1 MNAKKIMGAVLVA
14 LLAAALFVGAGA
26 AAVTDGQTVF
36 VNQKVEGL
44 TGTWTSGSNSIVASD
59 AGNNYGYFTGKIVEG
74 VYVNGTG
81 NNAISINVKYPA
93 ISVSGL
99 ANVGNVDAEY
109 QFIPGTYYIG
119 SNNVDVTVSPLAGAS
134 IEAIYLTIPG
144 VGEVLVSSDDEIG
157 DELEQTPAVGEY
169 SIRVLYSAANFV
181 NGTFYTDRISKPVTF
196 TVAEEDAFSIAASVD
211 QALPSDAFKVTITG
225 QPGDEYTVTYNK
237 DNAFSVAASQLGL
250 PNVQTSAVNGFYPA
264 DGFTFEMPNNGQ
276 VEFTA
281 KLGSAAKDSVK
292 MTVANTDN
300 KKQSVSIKVLK
311 GTLSAKTDAAS
322 YFIGDI
328 VKISGT
334 STAGDINLTAL
345 TLTGTNFIAE
355 NLIDDV
361 ERADKDTTA
370 TEWSFKLNTALIENE
385 KPGFG
390 GKMIDVGTYTLTIE
404 TENGVKATVPVVLK
418 QPFISIVEAPEV
430 IVKGDEAE
438 FIINAEATE
447 NGIAYYIFG
456 TNYFVN
462 NTVDD
467 AVDEETPNQ
476 YVIELEDTD
485 TDKMDPGQY
494 FMVIQHPMYDQVFN
508 IQAVGKKI
516 CLMNEDGTAS
526 VSELFDVFE
535 RQTANAA
542 QALCDALDTQNID
555 DMYVK
560 YSFFV
565 VGEDESFTISEI
577 PATIAQGETLTISGV
592 STANAG
598 EYVTVEM
605 ISTAFAAVP
614 KETVG
619 SAAFIAVTTQIA
631 DDGTWEVTFDTSNLN
646 VDEYSLKVACAAEEK
661 PWKNVNINVVEAADE
676 PVTPPTDKPDEPVT
690 PPQDDA
696 PETPGFGA
704 LAALAGLGAVAVLLL
719 RRE

>member
-26 AAVTDGQTVF
+26 AVADGDTVF
-36 VNQKVEGL
+36 VNQKVPGL
-44 TGTWTSGSNSIVASD
+44 TGTWTSGTNSIVAN
-59 AGNNYGYFTGKIVEG
+59 AGDGFGYFTGKIVEG
-74 VYVNGTG
+74 IYVNGTG
-81 NNAISINVKYPA
+81 DNAISINVKYPA

-99 ANVGNVDAEY
+99 ANVGKDNAEY
-109 QFIPGTYYIG
+109 QFIPGTFYMG
-119 SNNVDVTVSPLAGAS
+119 STPVDVTVNPLAGAH

-144 VGEVLVSSDDEIG
+144 KGEVLVANNAKIDEQ
-157 DELEQTPAVGEY
+157 LEQYPVAGEY
-169 SIRVLYSAANFV
+169 SIRVLYKADDFV
-181 NGTFYTDRISKPVTF
+181 NGTLYTDRISKPVAF
-196 TVAEEDAFSIAASVD
+196 TVAEDDAFSIAASVD

-225 QPGDEYTVTYNK
+225 QPGDEYTVSYNK
-237 DNAFSVAASQLGL
+237 DNAFSVAANQLGL
-250 PNVQTSAVNGFYPA
+250 PNVQTGADDGFYPA
-264 DGFTFEMPNNGQ
+264 DGFTFKMPNNGQ

-311 GTLSAKTDAAS
+311 GTLTAKTDAAS
-322 YFIGDI
+322 YFIGD
-328 VKISGT
+328 VVEISGT

-355 NLIDDV
+355 VLTDDV
-361 ERADKDTTA
+361 DTADRDLTA
-370 TEWSFKLNTALIENE
+370 TEWSFKLNTADIENE
-385 KPGFG
+385 KPGFS

-404 TENGVKATVPVVLK
+404 TVNGVKATVPVVLK

-438 FIINAEATE
+438 FIINAEATQK
-447 NGIAYYIFG
+447 GIAYYIFG

-462 NTVDD
+462 DTVPT
-467 AVDEETPNQ
+467 AVDEDTPNQ
-476 YVIELEDTD
+476 FAIELETEDTD
-485 TDKMDPGQY
+485 DMDAGQY
-494 FMVIQHPMYDQVFN
+494 FMVVQHPMYDQVFN
-508 IQAVGKKI
+508 IKAFSGNEIGLADADGNPVG
-516 CLMNEDGTAS
+516 NA
-526 VSELFDVFE
+526 LFDVFE

-565 VGEDESFTISEI
+565 VGEDESFTLSEI
-577 PATIAQGETLTISGV
+577 PTTIAQGETLTISGV

-631 DDGTWEVTFDTSNLN
+631 DDGTWEVTFDTSDLN
-646 VDEYSLKVACAAEEK
+646 VDEYSLKVACGEET
-661 PWKNVNINVVEAADE
+661 WKTVTVNVVEGAE
-676 PVTPPTDKPDEPVT
+676 TPDTPDTPDVPDTPDTPDTPTE
-690 PPQDDA
+690 

-704 LAALAGLGAVAVLLL
+704 LAALAGLGAVAVLLV

>member
-119 SNNVDVTVSPLAGAS
+119 SNNVDVTVNPLAGAS

-157 DELEQTPAVGEY
+157 DKLEQTPAVGEY

-250 PNVQTSAVNGFYPA
+250 PNVQTSAANGFYPA

-292 MTVANTDN
+292 MTVENPN
-300 KKQSVSIKVLK
+300 GKKQSVSIKVLK

-322 YFIGDI
+322 YFIGD
-328 VKISGT
+328 VVEISGT

-355 NLIDDV
+355 DLTDDV
-361 ERADKDTTA
+361 DTADRDLTA
-370 TEWSFKLNTALIENE
+370 TEWSFKLNTADIENE
-385 KPGFG
+385 KPGFS

-404 TENGVKATVPVVLK
+404 TVNGVKATIPVVLK
-418 QPFISIVEAPEV
+418 QPFISIIEAPEV
-430 IVKGDEAE
+430 IVQGDDAE

-447 NGIAYYIFG
+447 IGIAYYIFG

-467 AVDEETPNQ
+467 AVDEDTPNQ
-476 YVIELEDTD
+476 FAIKLEDTE
-485 TDKMDPGQY
+485 TDDMDPGQY
-494 FMVIQHPMYDQVFN
+494 FMVIQHPMYDQKFN
-508 IQAVGKKI
+508 INASANIIQLV
-516 CLMNEDGTAS
+516 DGNDVTP
-526 VSELFDVFE
+526 LFNVFD

-565 VGEDESFTISEI
+565 VGEDESFTISDI
-577 PATIAQGETLTISGV
+577 PETIAQGETLTISGV
-592 STANAG
+592 STSNAE

-619 SAAFIAVTTQIA
+619 SASFIAVTTQVA
-631 DDGTWEVTFDTSNLN
+631 EDGTWEVTFDTSNLN
-646 VDEYSLKVACAAEEK
+646 VDEYSLKVACGDK
-661 PWKNVNINVVEAADE
+661 TWKNVEINVVEAGDE
-676 PVTPPTDKPDEPVT
+676 PVDPEQPGDEPEQPGDEPV
-690 PPQDDA
+690 A
-696 PETPGFGA
+696 PATPGFGA

>member
-119 SNNVDVTVSPLAGAS
+119 SNNVDVTVNPLAGAS

-157 DELEQTPAVGEY
+157 DKLEQTPAVGEY

-250 PNVQTSAVNGFYPA
+250 PNVQTSAANGFYPA

-292 MTVANTDN
+292 MTVENPN
-300 KKQSVSIKVLK
+300 GKKQSVSIKVLK

-322 YFIGDI
+322 YFIGD
-328 VKISGT
+328 VVEISGT

-355 NLIDDV
+355 DLTDDV
-361 ERADKDTTA
+361 DTADRDLTA
-370 TEWSFKLNTALIENE
+370 TEWSFKLNTADIENE
-385 KPGFG
+385 KPGFS

-404 TENGVKATVPVVLK
+404 TVNGVKATIPVVLK
-418 QPFISIVEAPEV
+418 QPFISIIEAPEV
-430 IVKGDEAE
+430 IVQGDDAE

-447 NGIAYYIFG
+447 IGIAYYIFG

-467 AVDEETPNQ
+467 AVDEDTPNQ
-476 YVIELEDTD
+476 FAIKLEDTE
-485 TDKMDPGQY
+485 TDDMDPGQY
-494 FMVIQHPMYDQVFN
+494 FMVIQHPMYDQKFN
-508 IQAVGKKI
+508 INASANIIQLV
-516 CLMNEDGTAS
+516 DGNDVTP
-526 VSELFDVFE
+526 LFNVFD

-565 VGEDESFTISEI
+565 VGEDESFTLSEI
-577 PATIAQGETLTISGV
+577 PTTIAQGETLTISGV

-631 DDGTWEVTFDTSNLN
+631 DDGTWEVTFDTSDLN
-646 VDEYSLKVACAAEEK
+646 VDEYSLKVACSAEDK
-661 PWKNVNINVVEAADE
+661 PWKNVNINVGEAADE
-676 PVTPPTDKPDEPVT
+676 PVTPPTDEPGQDEPGQDEPV
-690 PPQDDA
+690 A